1 MMQLEFSF
9 ADIEFLEHQRFA
21 HPHPWMQRKL
31 EALYLKSQRL
41 PHHTICQVCRLCGN
55 TLRSYLREYQQG
67 GLAAVQELP
76 FHRPVGALQEH
87 RASLREEFTRHP
99 VASVKEAGARLFEL
113 TGLRRGLTQTRR
125 WLHRLGF
132 GWRRVGMIPA
142 KADPLKQAEFKA
154 QQLQPRLTEAQAG
167 RRIVCFV
174 DAAHFVFGAFLGCL
188 WSLTRVFIPTPSGRQ
203 RFNVLG
209 ALNAVTHQLITVTN
223 ETYINAE
230 SVCALLRQVAAS
242 AGGLP
247 VSLVLDNARYQRCA
261 AVQSLAATLDIE
273 LLFLP
278 PYSPNLNLIE
288 RLWKFVKKQCLNS
301 RYHADFAA
309 FRGAITECL
318 ASASVRHKAELDSL
332 LTLNFQ
338 SFEKAQSMTA

>member
-1 MMQLEFSF
+1 
-9 ADIEFLEHQRFA
+9 
-21 HPHPWMQRKL
+21 
-31 EALYLKSQRL
+31 
-41 PHHTICQVCRLCGN
+41 
-55 TLRSYLREYQQG
+55 LREYQHG

-76 FHRPVGALQEH
+76 FHRPVGALQRH
-87 RASLREEFTRHP
+87 RAALAEEFGRHP
-99 VASVKEAGARLFEL
+99 VASVKEAAASLSAL
-113 TGLRRGLTQTRR
+113 TGLRRGLTQTRQ
-125 WLHRLGF
+125 WLHRLGLR
-132 GWRRVGMIPA
+132 WRRVGMIPA
-142 KADPLKQAEFKA
+142 KADPLQQAQFKA
-154 QQLQPRLTEAQAG
+154 QQLEPRLTEAHAG
-167 RRIVCFV
+167 RRTVYFV

-188 WSLTRVFIPTPSGRQ
+188 WSLSRVFIRTPSGRQ

-209 ALNAVTHQLITVTN
+209 ALNAVTHQLLTVSN
-223 ETYINAE
+223 ETYINAQ
-230 SVCALLRQVAAS
+230 SVCALLRQVAAR

-261 AVQSLAATLDIE
+261 TVQSLAAALDIE

-301 RYHADFAA
+301 KYHADFAA

-318 ASASVRHKAELDSL
+318 ANASVPHKRELDSL

-338 SFEKAQSMTA
+338 TFEKAQSIAA